1 MSWSIRQLRELQG
14 RELCCYRCVPLVFHS
29 CIARR
34 LPLQVIIA
42 HRFAQLSRDY
52 ACVRCSI
59 SAKNLNNIDIT
70 MEWLVK
76 HAKNPSS

>member
-1 MSWSIRQLRELQG
+1 MTSTAGHDYEYIRLALTSSH
-14 RELCCYRCVPLVFHS
+14 LCP
-29 CIARR
+29 
-34 LPLQVIIA
+34 
-42 HRFAQLSRDY
+42 
-52 ACVRCSI
+52 CSI

>member
-1 MSWSIRQLRELQG
+1 VASLLAISLGDILKTR
-14 RELCCYRCVPLVFHS
+14 
-29 CIARR
+29 AR
-34 LPLQVIIA
+34 L
-42 HRFAQLSRDY
+42 F
-52 ACVRCSI
+52 CSI

>member
-1 MSWSIRQLRELQG
+1 
-14 RELCCYRCVPLVFHS
+14 V
-29 CIARR
+29 
-34 LPLQVIIA
+34 
-42 HRFAQLSRDY
+42 LSVHVCFR
-52 ACVRCSI
+52 SI

>member
-1 MSWSIRQLRELQG
+1 MMMRS
-14 RELCCYRCVPLVFHS
+14 FT
-29 CIARR
+29 
-34 LPLQVIIA
+34 
-42 HRFAQLSRDY
+42 QLSRLY
-52 ACVRCSI
+52 LCLCSI